1 MTYTKEYK
9 ESMQKYINSLA
20 EREKKTMDSRVTTFL
35 VAVMNGENTEK
46 AIEISGVGELTT
58 DELLTGIAGVW
69 NKNTLEA
76 MLNYQKWIDA
86 STQMIKTSKL
96 VKDNI
101 KNIKGLDNIFASMK
115 KDDCD
120 LPIKATI
127 AEIKELDDALTEI
140 EKVTENM

>member
-1 MTYTKEYK
+1 
-9 ESMQKYINSLA
+9 
-20 EREKKTMDSRVTTFL
+20 MDSRVTTFL
-35 VAVMNGENTEK
+35 VAVMNGESTEK
-46 AIEISGVGELTT
+46 AVEISGVGELTT

-115 KDDCD
+115 KDKGE
-120 LPIKATI
+120 LPIKSTI
-127 AEIKELDDALTEI
+127 AEIKELDDVLTEI